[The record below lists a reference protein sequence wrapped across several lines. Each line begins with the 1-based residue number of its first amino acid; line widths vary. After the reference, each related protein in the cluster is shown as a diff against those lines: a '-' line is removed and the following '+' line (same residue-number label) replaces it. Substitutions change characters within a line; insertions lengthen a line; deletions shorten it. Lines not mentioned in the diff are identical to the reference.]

1 MEPTLAQVIEVVRES
16 SGIHRKP
23 IDRNTWIE
31 ADLHICGMDGEDLL
45 EDCEKAFGVQL
56 ATEEDGYMK
65 TEPVNNF
72 V

>member
-23 IDRNTWIE
+23 IDRNTCIE

-45 EDCEKAFGVQL
+45 KTAKKRLAFSL
-56 ATEEDGYMK
+56 PRKKMAI
-65 TEPVNNF
+65 
-72 V
+72 

>member
-23 IDRNTWIE
+23 IDNNTWIE

-45 EDCEKAFGVQL
+45 GKVRISRSFL
-56 ATEEDGYMK
+56 PKLTR
-65 TEPVNNF
+65 
-72 V
+72 